1 MKYCRIN
8 LEQTNY
14 TEMSV
19 LEARL
24 LVQPEIYIDQLQS
37 LYKTYC
43 IYKKF
48 KSVMPIFNS
57 EFTDHKNNVIA
68 YHNNDNMIAF
78 SLIRIYDEENVEA
91 IQFAWDYKNPEL
103 KLGFRSLE
111 HECAF
116 YKGLG
121 YKFYYLGAEQEYKN
135 QIKGY
140 ELLGNYDDIYDY
152 EVKENGNNTK

>member
-19 LEARL
+19 LEASL
-24 LVQPEIYIDQLQS
+24 LVQPEIYIEKLQS

-43 IYKKF
+43 LYKKF
-48 KSVMPIFNS
+48 KSVMPIFDS
-57 EFTDHKNNVIA
+57 EFADNKNNVIA
-68 YHNNDNMIAF
+68 YYDNDKIIAF
-78 SLIRIYDEENVEA
+78 SLIRIFDKDNVEA

-103 KLGFRSLE
+103 KLGIRSLE

-116 YKGLG
+116 YKKLG
-121 YKFYYLGAEQEYKN
+121 YKFYYLGTAQEYKN

-140 ELLGNYDDIYDY
+140 ELLGNYETNIS
-152 EVKENGNNTK
+152 T